1 MDYICRTYVTT
12 LQVSLQYKYTII
24 NNTDK
29 CEICTLTIR
38 ILPTTEAPTTTAMVN
53 SRGKVNIIWVSVLQN
68 WTNRASKICFIVI
81 SIVITNYYP
90 QNQTSLLILP
100 HFATAKTAYHYF

>member
-12 LQVSLQYKYTII
+12 LQASLQYKYTII

-38 ILPTTEAPTTTAMVN
+38 IVPEAPTTTAMVN
-53 SRGKVNIIWVSVLQN
+53 SRGKLK
-68 WTNRASKICFIVI
+68 SKYHLGQC
-81 SIVITNYYP
+81 
-90 QNQTSLLILP
+90 TSKLD
-100 HFATAKTAYHYF
+100 K

>member
-12 LQVSLQYKYTII
+12 LQASLQYKYTII

-38 ILPTTEAPTTTAMVN
+38 IVPEAPTTTAMVPFK
-53 SRGKVNIIWVSVLQN
+53 S
-68 WTNRASKICFIVI
+68 
-81 SIVITNYYP
+81 
-90 QNQTSLLILP
+90 
-100 HFATAKTAYHYF
+100 FAYCV

>member
-38 ILPTTEAPTTTAMVN
+38 IVPEAPTTTAMVN
-53 SRGKVNIIWVSVLQN
+53 SRGKLKSKYHLGQCT

-90 QNQTSLLILP
+90 QNQTSLLIWP

>member
-38 ILPTTEAPTTTAMVN
+38 IVPEAPTTRSPVY
-53 SRGKVNIIWVSVLQN
+53 K
-68 WTNRASKICFIVI
+68 KHFIR
-81 SIVITNYYP
+81 N
-90 QNQTSLLILP
+90 
-100 HFATAKTAYHYF
+100 AKGY

>member
-29 CEICTLTIR
+29 CEICTLTIC
-38 ILPTTEAPTTTAMVN
+38 IVPEAPTTTAMVN
-53 SRGKVNIIWVSVLQN
+53 SRGKLK
-68 WTNRASKICFIVI
+68 SKYHLGQC
-81 SIVITNYYP
+81 
-90 QNQTSLLILP
+90 TSKLD
-100 HFATAKTAYHYF
+100 K